1 MPFILLYTLYKI
13 VEEEKTMWCLI
24 NADIGEYDLVDPE
37 ANALLARVVDAYR
50 KGDQLAIRKLG
61 GELIRRMVERVD
73 EAWEDPERFSS
84 EPDPYDV
91 WADMQMLEL
100 AR

>member
-1 MPFILLYTLYKI
+1 MALLEVGIEAGCYTLQ
-13 VEEEKTMWCLI
+13 
-24 NADIGEYDLVDPE
+24 DPE
-37 ANALLARVVDAYR
+37 AETLLEKLMTAYQA
-50 KGDQLAIRKLG
+50 GNQDGIRKLG
-61 GELIRRMVERVD
+61 GALIRRMVERVD